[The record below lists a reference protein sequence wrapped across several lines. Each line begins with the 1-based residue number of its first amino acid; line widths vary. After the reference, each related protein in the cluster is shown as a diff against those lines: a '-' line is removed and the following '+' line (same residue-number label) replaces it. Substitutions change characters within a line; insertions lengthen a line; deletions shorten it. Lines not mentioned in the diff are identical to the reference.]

1 MIGILRALG
10 WFYAVQPV
18 RWRLAWGAALGFF
31 LRLTGARARIVRR
44 NLEIAYP
51 GPEREAERDRL
62 YRQAYAHVGHLF
74 FEILLVFGA
83 MRKFCERSVELV
95 GLENWRKANER
106 GRGAI
111 YLSSHVGNWEVMA
124 AKGAMAGM
132 DLMIVTKHLKPEWL
146 HQAIERGRAAC
157 GVSGTYEPRTLRD
170 ALAHFKKKGTVG
182 FILDQY
188 AGPPIGVRVPVF
200 GLPVGTA
207 SAIAMLAKRTGAPVL
222 PVVNYRKADG
232 TMVVDI
238 RPELNWIEDENS
250 NREIAINTAHYAAV
264 LEADIR
270 SHPEQWLWIHNRFKG
285 DLSPLGPEEW
295 ERSRA
300 RTRIE
305 V

>member
-1 MIGILRALG
+1 
-10 WFYAVQPV
+10 
-18 RWRLAWGAALGFF
+18 
-31 LRLTGARARIVRR
+31 
-44 NLEIAYP
+44 
-51 GPEREAERDRL
+51 
-62 YRQAYAHVGHLF
+62 VGHLF

-83 MRKFCERSVELV
+83 MKKFCENSVELI
-95 GLENWRKANER
+95 GLENWRQANQQ

-111 YLSSHVGNWEVMA
+111 YLSSHVGNWEIMA
-124 AKGAMAGM
+124 AKGALAGM

-146 HQAIERGRAAC
+146 HLAIERGRAAC

-200 GLPVGTA
+200 GMPVGTA

-222 PVVNYRKADG
+222 PVVNYRRPDG

-238 RPELNWIEDENS
+238 RPELPWITDENS
-250 NREIAINTAHYAAV
+250 NREVAINTARYASV
-264 LEADIR
+264 LEGDIR

-285 DLSPLGPEEW
+285 DLGPLQPDEW
-295 ERSRA
+295 IRSRA
-300 RTRIE
+300 RTRVE